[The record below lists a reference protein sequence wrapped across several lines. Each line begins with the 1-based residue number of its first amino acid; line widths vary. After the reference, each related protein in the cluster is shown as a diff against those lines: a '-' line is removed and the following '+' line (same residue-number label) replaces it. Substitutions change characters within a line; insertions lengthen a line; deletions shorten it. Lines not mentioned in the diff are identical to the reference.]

1 MEIDG
6 SELAI
11 RQDKGLL
18 SPQTQSPLAPL
29 PDASPS
35 PPKVTLV
42 AADELREDQ
51 PWTPSPFHPGPSFKN
66 LEWSADGTTVVAAT
80 TSKTILSYVLPTDL
94 LDPRRDD
101 DDDDTSTASTPQ
113 PRQHQY
119 CHHNIKPQGHLSFGT
134 TPLSFAAAPYFSL
147 ATPWTQTVLVGC
159 PDKPLQLF
167 PLFPGNEDGAS
178 SDTTTTPSP
187 IATYSLIKHETE
199 AYMAPF
205 SLSWTA
211 PGAHFV
217 VGTNNLLALFD
228 ISRTSNDPPILRVPT
243 TASLYAGALYG
254 LGVGGNVSALAATPA
269 HSLTAAGTW
278 TRGVGLYDLSRA
290 GNLASHWNLRDNRDS
305 DDGASYDGGGV
316 VQLLWSPCGRYLVV
330 NERKS
335 NGLLVYDVRGTH
347 RLLATLT
354 GRSNKTARPIR
365 CTVYGSGAS
374 AAGGLDDTT
383 FELWSGTDDGSVV
396 MYESIG
402 KQEGAVEPTFR
413 WQAHDRG
420 TSVASTSMHASGSV
434 LATCGTSPPV
444 GFEDSDSDSESESES
459 ESGSSSS
466 ESDENEDE
474 DEDESN
480 DDNDDDDDDDDDS
493 SEDDSSGDDTSNSR
507 SNSISSRASTARR
520 PARHTGTTDPS
531 LRIWSLVPLQAI

>member
-11 RQDKGLL
+11 RQDKGLSSSATL
-18 SPQTQSPLAPL
+18 SPQTQTPPAPP
-29 PDASPS
+29 PDGSPS
-35 PPKVTLV
+35 PPTVTLV
-42 AADELREDQ
+42 AADELREHQ
-51 PWTPSPFHPGPSFKN
+51 PWKPSPFHPGPSFKS
-66 LEWSADGTTVVAAT
+66 LEWSADGTTVIAAT

-94 LDPRRDD
+94 LDPRRHDD
-101 DDDDTSTASTPQ
+101 AISTTSTPQ
-113 PRQHQY
+113 PPH
-119 CHHNIKPQGHLSFGT
+119 CHYNHHSIKPQGHLEFGT

-147 ATPWTQTVLVGC
+147 STPWTQTVLVGC

-167 PLFPGNEDGAS
+167 PLFPGNEDGVS
-178 SDTTTTPSP
+178 SDATTTPSP

-205 SLSWTA
+205 ALSWTA
-211 PGAHFV
+211 PGSHFV

-254 LGVGGNVSALAATPA
+254 LGVSGNVSALAATPA

-278 TRGVGLYDLSRA
+278 TRGVGLYDLARA
-290 GNLASHWNLRDNRDS
+290 GDLASHWNLRDNRDS
-305 DDGASYDGGGV
+305 DSGVSYDGGGV

-347 RLLATLT
+347 RLLATLS

-374 AAGGLDDTT
+374 ASGDSDDTT

-396 MYESIG
+396 MYESVG
-402 KQEGAVEPTFR
+402 KQEGAVEPTFSDACKWFR
-413 WQAHDRG
+413 TGNMRDI
-420 TSVASTSMHASGSV
+420 
-434 LATCGTSPPV
+434 ATG
-444 GFEDSDSDSESESES
+444 
-459 ESGSSSS
+459 
-466 ESDENEDE
+466 
-474 DEDESN
+474 
-480 DDNDDDDDDDDDS
+480 
-493 SEDDSSGDDTSNSR
+493 
-507 SNSISSRASTARR
+507 
-520 PARHTGTTDPS
+520 
-531 LRIWSLVPLQAI
+531 